1 MKSSK
6 QTYIMR
12 LLQTENEQLRKL
24 HSIVGKALEEENTLS
39 DKLSDGGVTENR
51 TLGERMADKVA
62 TFGGSWKFIII
73 FMLLLFGWIAYNTL
87 VMHNKSFDP
96 FPYILLNLILSCIA
110 AIQAPVIMMSQN
122 RKEEKDRQ
130 RAINDY
136 MVNLK
141 AEIEIRTL
149 HEKMDLSVIDQYK
162 HLCEIQQKQIELME
176 TILKKIEINRK
187 GSL

>member
-6 QTYIMR
+6 HTYLMG

-39 DKLSDGGVTENR
+39 DKLSDEAVAGNR
-51 TLGERMADKVA
+51 TVGERLSDKVA
-62 TFGGSWKFIII
+62 SFGGSWKFIII
-73 FMLLLFGWIAYNTL
+73 FMLMIFGWIAYNTIL
-87 VMHNKSFDP
+87 MYNKSFDP
-96 FPYILLNLILSCIA
+96 YPYILLNLILSCIA
-110 AIQAPVIMMSQN
+110 AIQAPLIMMSQN

-149 HEKMDLSVIDQYK
+149 HEKIDLSVIDQYK

-176 TILKKIEINRK
+176 TILKKVETNHK
-187 GSL
+187 SA

>member
-1 MKSSK
+1 
-6 QTYIMR
+6 MR

-39 DKLSDGGVTENR
+39 DKLSDSDR
-51 TLGERMADKVA
+51 TDTRTYGERLSDKVA
-62 TFGGSWKFIII
+62 RFGGSWKFIII
-73 FMLLLFGWIAYNTL
+73 FMLLLFGWIAYNTV
-87 VMHNKSFDP
+87 VMHNNSFDP

-141 AEIEIRTL
+141 AEIEIRNL
-149 HEKMDLSVIDQYK
+149 HEKMDLSVIDQYE
-162 HLCEIQQKQIELME
+162 HLCEIQQKQIELLE
-176 TILKKIEINRK
+176 LILKKSESNHK